1 MNEAFQSPVFMI
13 PITYSG
19 LERREQLL
27 RFVET
32 RERVTIPQI
41 CQEFLVSPATARRD
55 LEALEAEGKI
65 RRFHGGALAIKSAP
79 PEPAFA
85 ERSTEQAEEKRR
97 IGRAAAALVEDGET
111 LFLGSGTTVLEVAR
125 NLRQHRDLT
134 VITNSLLVMNMLA
147 DVPDITLVGLGGI
160 LRSSEQSFIGHLT
173 ELALGELRVNKVI
186 IGIRAVDLGTGITND
201 YLPETQTDRKILSIS
216 RDVIVVADHSKCA
229 RISSVFLAPLSQ
241 VNTFVTDTLAPAEFT
256 SALSGMRIRVLTV

>member
-1 MNEAFQSPVFMI
+1 MI
-13 PITYSG
+13 PTTYSG

-32 RERVTIPQI
+32 HERVTIPQI

-55 LEALEAEGKI
+55 LELLEAEGKI
-65 RRFHGGALAIKSAP
+65 RRFHGGALSLRNAP
-79 PEPAFA
+79 PEPAFT
-85 ERSTEQAEEKRR
+85 ERSGEQAEEKRR
-97 IGRAAAALVEDGET
+97 IGRAAAALINDGET

-125 NLRQHRDLT
+125 NLRQHHSLT

-147 DVPDITLVGLGGI
+147 DVPDMTVVGLGGI
-160 LRSSEQSFIGHLT
+160 LRATEQSFIGHLT
-173 ELALGELRVNKVI
+173 ELSLSELRVNKVI
-186 IGIRAVDLGTGITND
+186 MGIRAVDLDTGITND

-216 RDVIVVADHSKCA
+216 RAVIVVADHTKCG

-241 VNTFVTDTLAPAEFT
+241 VNTFVTDTRAPAEFT
-256 SALSGMRIRVLTV
+256 SALSDMGIQVLAV